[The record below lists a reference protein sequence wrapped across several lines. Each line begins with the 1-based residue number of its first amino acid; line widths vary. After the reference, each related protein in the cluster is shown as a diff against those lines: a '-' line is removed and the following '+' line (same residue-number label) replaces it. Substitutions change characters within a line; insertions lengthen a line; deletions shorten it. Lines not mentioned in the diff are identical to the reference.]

1 MRTTKRRKNKMKN
14 GKSMDGLPKASVMQM
29 PAGKKAAGK
38 VKATGKGATA
48 KVMAAAKKGAAK
60 MAKKKSY

>member
-1 MRTTKRRKNKMKN
+1 MKN
-14 GKSMDGLPKASVMQM
+14 AKSMDGLPKASVMQM

-48 KVMAAAKKGAAK
+48 KVMAAAKKGGKA
-60 MAKKKSY
+60 MAKKKGY